1 MQSDRRSDKELWR
14 LVSQESDR
22 SAFGQL
28 YRRTLHALMAA
39 IYKWSDDAAEAE
51 DILQEVFLDLW
62 DKRGKIRIQ
71 NEFFPYLYSMA
82 RYKIFD
88 RLRAKQLSEKQVQA
102 WIMVM
107 QEEAV
112 LTAAFREEELES
124 KEALVTSELEQLP
137 ARMKRVYMLS
147 AQEGKSIREISEEL
161 LVSPYTVKNHLQ
173 KIRKRLRTA
182 ALRLSST
189 SAPGTNT
196 FQYLIMR

>member
-14 LVSQESDR
+14 LISHEGDR
-22 SAFGQL
+22 AAFEQL
-28 YRRTLHALMAA
+28 YRRTLHALMGA
-39 IYKWSDDAAEAE
+39 IYKWSDDATEAE

-62 DKRGKIRIQ
+62 EKRGKIKIQ
-71 NEFFPYLYSMA
+71 NEVFPYLYSMA

-88 RLRAKQLSEKQVQA
+88 RLRAKQLSEKQIQT

-112 LTAAFREEELES
+112 LTAAFRVEELES

-137 ARMKRVYMLS
+137 AQMKRVYLLS
-147 AQEGKSIREISEEL
+147 AREGKSIREISEEL

-173 KIRKRLRTA
+173 KIRRRLRTA
-182 ALRLSST
+182 ALRLSS
-189 SAPGTNT
+189 
-196 FQYLIMR
+196 LLL